1 MRILMIGAAALMLI
15 SAFRLYAINYDTRDF
30 AEQVQAQERRLEK
43 IRQDIAI
50 LKADRALAAR
60 PEVIGPAARAM
71 GLAPAREDQFT
82 EPDVESHLVA
92 LPNETREAAGSSR

>member
-1 MRILMIGAAALMLI
+1 MRILLIGAAAIMLI

-43 IRQDIAI
+43 IRQDVAI

-60 PEVIGPAARAM
+60 PEVIGPAARSL
-71 GLAPAREDQFT
+71 GLVPASEAQFAKPDTESHVAALPDAAQEATGPAR
-82 EPDVESHLVA
+82 
-92 LPNETREAAGSSR
+92 